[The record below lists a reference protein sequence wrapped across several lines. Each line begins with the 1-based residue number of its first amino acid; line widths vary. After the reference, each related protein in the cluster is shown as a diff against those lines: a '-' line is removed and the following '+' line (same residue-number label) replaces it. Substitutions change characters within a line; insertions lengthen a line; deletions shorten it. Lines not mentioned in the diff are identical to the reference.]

1 MSESSNQ
8 DPDQV
13 ESAANQPAEEKT
25 SAGPVR
31 DSAKARALARAEEDA
46 RITAT
51 GRDEWHYIQND
62 EQLGPV
68 PLAELK
74 SKLSDLSISPPIKFA
89 WHEGMETWKPVY
101 EIPKVCG
108 VNPLAATQAFKLPR
122 APMKP
127 EDSMEVD
134 GGTEADDAEAE

>member
-1 MSESSNQ
+1 MQETHNQ
-8 DPDQV
+8 DSGPGG
-13 ESAANQPAEEKT
+13 SAADQPAEE
-25 SAGPVR
+25 SAPVVSAA
-31 DSAKARALARAEEDA
+31 DAAKARAQARADEDA

-62 EQLGPV
+62 QQFGPV

-74 SKLSDLSISPPIKFA
+74 SKVSDLSISPPIKLA
-89 WHEGMETWKPVY
+89 WHEGMEDWKPVY

-122 APMKP
+122 MAAKP
-127 EDSMEVD
+127 ESEMDME
-134 GGTEADDAEAE
+134 GETEEAE